1 MKITDCGF
9 NNSNILFAV
18 IDGVLILANKD
29 TAEMYKVNVVSKFKP
44 TKIKGV
50 KYRASTLVQLK
61 NIKIKRRNI
70 NISH

>member
-44 TKIKGV
+44 AKIKGV
-50 KYRASTLVQLK
+50 KT
-61 NIKIKRRNI
+61 IKIETPKPIVKEYDRNAR
-70 NISH
+70 